1 MTWDDFRSN
10 FKEFFTTRWCL
21 IWLAEIVGVL
31 GFFLAFVIGGW
42 PGQINNCIW
51 GDGTR
56 QTLTAPSAHATAAQK
71 TAYNKLISQLQA
83 QVTSGQAPK
92 GVALNSCYCENFS
105 VSDVVLNK
113 GGARQPTNTW
123 FNLYSIGTSLIVALW
138 VFADRKAGVTKFI
151 GSAHSVLPHLYIFA
165 VLFLG
170 LGSMWFHGSLKEW
183 GGVGDGLSMYTF
195 VAFLVFYTIRRGIC
209 DKGWVF
215 WLGYIATVV
224 VFTATGEIWSELSP
238 STSSN
243 VSLVLI
249 LLVVG
254 TYAFCELIWISAI
267 RGGGCAWLVSWR
279 WWCGIACIGVATLF
293 WSLSKTGKPLCS
305 PTSFWQPHGLLWHP
319 LAGGAAVF
327 IYFYWRL
334 DTNDA
339 YQDKSS

>member
-1 MTWDDFRSN
+1 MTWDDFWSN
-10 FKEFFTTRWCL
+10 FRDFFTTRWFW
-21 IWLAEIVGVL
+21 IWLIEIVVVL
-31 GFFLAFVIGGW
+31 GAFLAFVIGGW

-56 QTLTAPSAHATAAQK
+56 QTLTPLPAHATAAQK
-71 TAYNKLISQLQA
+71 AAYNKLISQLQA
-83 QVTSGQAPK
+83 QVQA
-92 GVALNSCYCENFS
+92 GEVNGCYCEAFS

-113 GGARQPTNTW
+113 GGVRQTTNTW

-138 VFADRKAGVTKFI
+138 VFADGKAGSTRFI
-151 GSAHSVLPHLYIFA
+151 GSANSVLPHLYIFA

-195 VAFLVFYTIRRGIC
+195 VAFLVFYTIRRAIC
-209 DKGWVF
+209 DKSWVF
-215 WLGYIATVV
+215 WLGYVLTVV

-238 STSSN
+238 KTSSN

-249 LLVVG
+249 LLLVG

-267 RGGGCAWLVSWR
+267 KSGGCAWLFSWR
-279 WWCGIACIGVATLF
+279 WWSGIACIGIATLF

-319 LAGGAAVF
+319 LAGAAAVF

-334 DTNDA
+334 DANDA
-339 YQDKSS
+339 YTDASS